1 MTDFQKHNSNVT
13 QKKVQTKQNVSC
25 RNKIHH
31 IKLIITFGTFL
42 NIQILKLTFLSF
54 VDDVEGSSEG
64 GRKCN
69 HSVVLSGH
77 Y

>member
-1 MTDFQKHNSNVT
+1 MTDFQKNNSNVT
-13 QKKVQTKQNVSC
+13 PKKVQTKNVC
-25 RNKIHH
+25 QNKIHH

-42 NIQILKLTFLSF
+42 NIQILKMTFLSF
-54 VDDVEGSSEG
+54 VEDVEGSGEG

-69 HSVVLSGH
+69 HSVVLSGQ

>member
-42 NIQILKLTFLSF
+42 NIQIL
-54 VDDVEGSSEG
+54 
-64 GRKCN
+64 
-69 HSVVLSGH
+69 
-77 Y
+77 